1 MITSMEQYLI
11 TKFTSKGS
19 NKAAN
24 EDAVETVFVDGG
36 LLCILCDGVGAD
48 SEPEV
53 ASRITVTAVKNLF
66 DASKQ
71 HDYLERIKET
81 FIDTNDF
88 LIKYSN
94 QKKDKLP
101 MTTTLDLLYIKDN
114 IAYWGH
120 IGDSRIYYFRANSLR
135 QLTKDHTLIQKLID
149 EGYLT
154 LKQAANHP
162 SGHILIRA
170 LGKENVEADFS
181 KMRLSNSDYHKFLL
195 CSDGVTGLITDAEL
209 QEILKYDSENIQSKI
224 ISLVRSRGAIDDY
237 SFILLEKVNNNDW
250 KENT

>member
-1 MITSMEQYLI
+1 MEKYLI

-53 ASRITVTAVKNLF
+53 ASRITVSAIKNLF
-66 DASKQ
+66 DASEQ
-71 HDYLERIKET
+71 RDYLERIKES
-81 FIDTNDF
+81 FNDANDF
-88 LIKYSN
+88 LLKYAQ
-94 QKKDKLP
+94 QKKGNNP
-101 MTTTLDLLYIKDN
+101 MTTTLDLLYIKDCV
-114 IAYWGH
+114 AYWGH
-120 IGDSRIYYFRANSLR
+120 IGDSRIYYFKANSLR

-154 LKQAANHP
+154 LKQATNHP

-170 LGKENVEADFS
+170 LGKENAEADFS
-181 KMRLSNSDYHKFLL
+181 KMRLSNSDHHKFLL
-195 CSDGVTGLITDAEL
+195 CSDGVTGLISDSEL

-237 SFILLEKVNNNDW
+237 SFILLEKVNNDDW

>member
-1 MITSMEQYLI
+1 MEKYLI

-24 EDAVETVFVDGG
+24 EDAVDTVFVDGG

-53 ASRITVTAVKNLF
+53 ASRITVTAIKNLF

-71 HDYLERIKET
+71 SDYLERIKES
-81 FIDTNDF
+81 FNDANDF
-88 LIKYSN
+88 LLKYAQ
-94 QKKDKLP
+94 QKKSNNP
-101 MTTTLDLLYIKDN
+101 MTTTLEVLYIKDSV
-114 IAYWGH
+114 AYWGH
-120 IGDSRIYYFRANSLR
+120 IGDSRIYYFKANSLQ

-154 LKQAANHP
+154 LKQATNHP

-170 LGKENVEADFS
+170 LGKENAEADFS
-181 KMRLSNSDYHKFLL
+181 KMRLNNSDHHKFLL
-195 CSDGVTGLITDAEL
+195 CSDGVTGLISDSEL

-224 ISLVRSRGAIDDY
+224 ISLVRSRGAFDDY